1 MKTPEYITIKE
12 ASERSGKHM
21 DTIRAFIKSHGVK
34 TIKNPQG
41 RVLIPVEALEGV
53 YELKHEGSKTESAT
67 EQAQKVE
74 VKDTREDLVE
84 FLKAELEE
92 KNKLIQKQMETID
105 DMQKTLTN
113 LVNQQQQLSNG
124 VLMLSAKNQEEEQA
138 EPQKKK
144 KFRFFGKK

>member
-1 MKTPEYITIKE
+1 MKTPAYITIKE
-12 ASERSGKHM
+12 ASQRSGKHM

-34 TIKNPQG
+34 TIKNQQG

-53 YELKHEGSKTESAT
+53 YELNQEATAT

-74 VKDTREDLVE
+74 VKDSQNDLIE

-124 VLMLSAKNQEEEQA
+124 VLMLNAKNQEQEE
-138 EPQKKK
+138 KKK
-144 KFRFFGKK
+144 KFRLFGKK